1 MRPLGWRFVV
11 VTDPGKDM
19 PSPARVTRETLEA
32 AVPAEPARLGLSR
45 LLEHAAEAV
54 EIEVLSAGARD
65 AAARLRQAVH
75 DPEMAALR
83 TPVLS
88 LIVVDH
94 DYGPGGEDLKV
105 LSELAEIGQALQ
117 APVVAGAS
125 PSFFGLKQVTLLP
138 KLNDLPARLSD
149 AAHAGWQKFQK
160 TDAARWLVL
169 TVNRFLLRDEREGEP
184 AEARLWGRGGWLV
197 AAAVARAVREQGHA
211 LDVSG
216 LRAGRF
222 EGLPTW
228 PYPKLANQCVPLP
241 TETPI
246 PEQTSLELS
255 RVGFVALAGQMGAGA
270 VTVPLA
276 VNAHRTAPGRLTVS
290 GTLGYQL
297 MAARLAQ
304 VCTSLLDELPPDPAA
319 ATELLRRTFGEVLGS
334 LLGDAP
340 EEAVRVTPVEVKDA
354 AGASRRAAEVVLRP
368 AAKLEGMDLQFAF
381 QLPLR

>member
-1 MRPLGWRFVV
+1 MSPLGWRFVV
-11 VTDPGKDM
+11 VSDLGKDA
-19 PSPARVTRETLEA
+19 PAPVRATADGLESLA
-32 AVPAEPARLGLSR
+32 PAEPARLGLAR
-45 LLEHAAEAV
+45 LLEHAGEAV
-54 EIEVLSAGARD
+54 EIEALSAGPRE

-75 DPEMAALR
+75 DPEMASLR
-83 TPVLS
+83 TPPLS

-94 DYGPGGEDLKV
+94 DFGHTGDDLQA
-105 LSELAEIGQALQ
+105 LTALAEMGQALQ

-125 PSFFGLKQVTLLP
+125 PAFFGLKQVTLLP
-138 KLNDLPARLSD
+138 KLTDLPARLSD

-169 TVNRFLLRDEREGEP
+169 TVNRFLLREPREGEP

-197 AAAVARAVREQGHA
+197 ASAVARAVREQGHP
-211 LDVSG
+211 LDISG

-228 PYPKLANQCVPLP
+228 PYPKLANQSVPLP

-255 RVGFVALAGQMGAGA
+255 RVGFVALAGQMGGGT

-276 VNAHRTAPGRLTVS
+276 VNAHRAAPGRLTVS

-304 VCTSLLDELPPDPAA
+304 VCTAILDGLPADPVAA
-319 ATELLRRTFGEVLGS
+319 AEVLRKTFGEALGP
-334 LLGDAP
+334 LLGPSPD
-340 EEAVRVTPVEVKDA
+340 EAVRVTPIEIKDPS
-354 AGASRRAAEVVLRP
+354 GAPRRAAEVLLRP